1 MPGLTRVVRRA
12 TGESPSMRL
21 TRVGGRGG
29 QSLYFPRITPGA
41 GEMLLS
47 ETGKTAASALRR
59 IPEMFHGVS
68 IPAFVIMPD
77 HLHMIV
83 RLSGLQ
89 RAADEYFSLNVIG

>member
-1 MPGLTRVVRRA
+1 ML
-12 TGESPSMRL
+12 
-21 TRVGGRGG
+21 GGVAGKACIFG
-29 QSLYFPRITPGA
+29 RITPGA

-47 ETGKTAASALRR
+47 ETGKTVPSALRR

-83 RLSGLQ
+83 RLSGSQ